1 MSLSLGSFGK
11 SASNFQLTKAIVIG
25 ELLISMKTIEYTQFF
40 FEEIFPGF
48 GTITSL
54 GLYMVPLKAVLK
66 ATRRGTLGDLNPL
79 PWVFMYGSCIGL
91 CSFGM
96 LIRNHWIFLANIS
109 GLFLGMFYN
118 AQAIKLKY
126 HEACEAKVLNSLS
139 RRNREEEEVEDGD
152 EEAGFIHR
160 LLNLWRLDI
169 DLSVLISGDT
179 RRKLLPSLI
188 HEAAT
193 IAMTLFWFG
202 ILAFV
207 VFNQNFKHGSD
218 LVAYC
223 TLATQICLY
232 ISPLST
238 IAHVI
243 RTKSCRSIHF
253 PTFVVSTMEG
263 STWFI
268 YYVFQGNIPL
278 AIGNGFGTL
287 NGIIVLLLYTIYGF
301 PAVKKKGVTRREES
315 YSTSQV
321 TNIDAERRHRHVAL
335 QDLEA
340 NHHAEESSNQ
350 PDDDR
355 QRNDTAFQEGTS
367 LSCDG
372 AVIYSEYDFDFASS
386 TQ

>member
-1 MSLSLGSFGK
+1 MR
-11 SASNFQLTKAIVIG
+11 A
-25 ELLISMKTIEYTQFF
+25 IEYTQFF
-40 FEEIFPGF
+40 FTEIFPGL

-54 GLYMVPLKAVLK
+54 LLYMVPLKAVLR
-66 ATRRGTLGDLNPL
+66 ATRKGTLGDLNPL

-118 AQAIKLKY
+118 AQAIKIKY
-126 HEACEAKVLNSLS
+126 HEACETKVFSSFS
-139 RRNREEEEVEDGD
+139 RRNDVDEVEEEEDED
-152 EEAGFIHR
+152 AGFAR
-160 LLNLWRLDI
+160 RFLNLWRLDI
-169 DLSVLISGDT
+169 DPSLLISGET

-193 IAMTLFWFG
+193 ILMTLFWFG

-207 VFNQNFKHGSD
+207 VFDQNYKHGSD

-223 TLATQICLY
+223 TLTTQIFLY

-238 IAHVI
+238 IFQVI

-253 PTFVVSTMEG
+253 PTFVISTAEG

-268 YYVFQGNIPL
+268 YYVFQGNAPL

-287 NGIIVLLLYTIYGF
+287 NGIIVLVLCTLYGF
-301 PAVKKKGVTRREES
+301 PDVEKPAKTDARGETS
-315 YSTSQV
+315 ATSQM
-321 TNIDAERRHRHVAL
+321 TSIDVERRRRQNVL
-335 QDLEA
+335 DDLEA
-340 NHHAEESSNQ
+340 NHQANNHSRSHRHGGIQRDKKSNRGI
-350 PDDDR
+350 DS
-355 QRNDTAFQEGTS
+355 S
-367 LSCDG
+367 LSFDG
-372 AVIYSEYDFDFASS
+372 AVISPFVGATISVPSS
-386 TQ
+386 SSHS